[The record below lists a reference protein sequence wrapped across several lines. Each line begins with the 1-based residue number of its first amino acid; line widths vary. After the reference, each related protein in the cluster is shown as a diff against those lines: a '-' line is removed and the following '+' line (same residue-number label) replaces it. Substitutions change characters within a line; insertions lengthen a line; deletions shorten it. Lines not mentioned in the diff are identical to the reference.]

1 MENGA
6 PQLVARDLRRS
17 FRMGPRRIEVLRGI
31 SMEVQR
37 SEAVF
42 LVGASGAG
50 KTTLLYTLAGLE
62 RPEGGTVDFE
72 GQRPYTGSSQAQAQI
87 RNTQMGFVFQSYF
100 LLPELTALENVML
113 PGMIGGSVRESA
125 AEESLRSVGLGERL
139 QHLPAELSGGEQQ
152 RVAIAR
158 ALVNDPAIVFADEPT
173 GNLDSKTGDAIM
185 DLLLSLA
192 AGTSEI
198 FFVLTKTTADRDG
211 TTLVEEPRK
220 TTRTVKPANESG
232 PAKAA
237 KSLTIFLDGEFVPE
251 GDAKVSVFDHGLLY
265 GDGIF
270 EGIRFYNGG
279 VFRLEEHL
287 ERLWDSARSI
297 CLEVPMSRSEMTE
310 ALLETIRKNDLRDG
324 YIRLIVTR
332 GVGNLGLNPAQ
343 CKRPSVIIIATT
355 IVLYPAE
362 MYHR

>member
-31 SMEVQR
+31 SMEVRR

-62 RPEGGTVDFE
+62 RPEEGTVDFE
-72 GQRPYTGSSQAQAQI
+72 GQRLYTGSSQAQAQI

-125 AEESLRSVGLGERL
+125 AEESLRAVGLGERL

-192 AGTSEI
+192 GERKKTLLVVTHDPRLAALGDRRLHMVDG
-198 FFVLTKTTADRDG
+198 VL
-211 TTLVEEPRK
+211 E
-220 TTRTVKPANESG
+220 
-232 PAKAA
+232 
-237 KSLTIFLDGEFVPE
+237 
-251 GDAKVSVFDHGLLY
+251 
-265 GDGIF
+265 
-270 EGIRFYNGG
+270 
-279 VFRLEEHL
+279 
-287 ERLWDSARSI
+287 
-297 CLEVPMSRSEMTE
+297 
-310 ALLETIRKNDLRDG
+310 
-324 YIRLIVTR
+324 
-332 GVGNLGLNPAQ
+332 
-343 CKRPSVIIIATT
+343 
-355 IVLYPAE
+355 
-362 MYHR
+362 